1 MTFDDHDKEA
11 DMQRLTR
18 LHPAWAIV
26 IASIAAVLFATGQAA
41 GSGPKPTV
49 VDGLSAMYLEYTAWS
64 DQNNLD
70 PLDTTCVGIAGAKK
84 GPVDTEHTTFR
95 CTVGRAEKPAGV
107 VIATALGPEWL
118 RVTRIVS
125 GSLKPD
131 RGIGAVPHGPLAMG
145 NYDAE
150 PALEHSSWAHAH
162 QVAKALCTGVGP
174 YKKELLGLQFGA
186 FNCATYNAA
195 GKRSGTVLVQV
206 VSSSSLRVVRELS

>member
-1 MTFDDHDKEA
+1 
-11 DMQRLTR
+11 MQRLSGFWSGR
-18 LHPAWAIV
+18 AILV
-26 IASIAAVLFATGQAA
+26 ASIAAALFATGQAQ
-41 GSGPKPTV
+41 GSAAAKPTV

-64 DQNNLD
+64 DQNELD
-70 PLDTTCVGIAGAKK
+70 PLGTTCVGIAGAKK
-84 GPVDTEHTTFR
+84 GPVDIEHTTFR
-95 CTVGRAEKPAGV
+95 CTVGRAGKPVGV

-131 RGIGAVPHGPLAMG
+131 RGIGPVPHGPLAMG
-145 NYDAE
+145 NYNAE

-162 QVAKALCTGVGP
+162 QVGKALCTGVGP
-174 YKKELLGLQFGA
+174 YKKDLLGLQFGA

-195 GKRSGTVLVQV
+195 RKRAGTVLVQV

>member
-1 MTFDDHDKEA
+1 
-11 DMQRLTR
+11 MQRAR
-18 LHPAWAIV
+18 RVGAIV
-26 IASIAAVLFATGQAA
+26 GASIAAAIFATGQASA
-41 GSGPKPTV
+41 AAGPKPTV

-64 DQNNLD
+64 AQNGLD
-70 PLDTTCVGIAGAKK
+70 PLLTTCVGTGAATK

-95 CTVGRAEKPAGV
+95 CTVGRAGKPAGV

-118 RVTRIVS
+118 QVTQIVS

-131 RGIGAVPHGPLAMG
+131 HGIGAVPHGTLAMG

-174 YKKELLGLQFGA
+174 YKKSFLGLDFGA
-186 FNCATYNAA
+186 FNCATFNAA
-195 GKRSGTVLVQV
+195 GTRNGTVLVQV
-206 VSSSSLRVVRELS
+206 VSSSSLRIVRQLS